1 MNKEQAEEDELFVSL
16 SLCMPDQEL
25 GAQNVTAKSPGSD
38 SKNDKLILV
47 GTSNKSY

>member
-1 MNKEQAEEDELFVSL
+1 MNKEQAEEDELFV